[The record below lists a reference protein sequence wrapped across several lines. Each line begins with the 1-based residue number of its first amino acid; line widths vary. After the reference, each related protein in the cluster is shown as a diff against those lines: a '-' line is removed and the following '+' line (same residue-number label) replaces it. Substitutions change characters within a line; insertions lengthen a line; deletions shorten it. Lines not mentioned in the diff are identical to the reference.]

1 LGRNF
6 PNGNKIM
13 ALSSFISVTDDR
25 ETLHIYTRVS
35 TVAQAE
41 HGTSLQSQQELGVR
55 KAEQLGFNHK
65 IWNEGGRSSHHEDIA
80 QRPELNALYLAIKAG
95 EVKHLWVYDQSR
107 LSRNDQVASIFRYQC
122 NKNSVTLYTKDG
134 VFNLSSPTDKLFKQM
149 LDGFA
154 EFDNAMRAERSRLG
168 KINRV
173 RTGNWHGG
181 PPPFGYKI
189 EAKKLVLDEY
199 EAEWVKK
206 MFDEVANGKSCAQVK
221 QMLDANAVSPRRKR
235 GTWAIGS
242 INKLLTNT
250 HYGGY
255 YKYKDKKTDET
266 FQVQCPVIVDPTVW
280 SYVQALRAPSVLRQP
295 QKNATTKNFYLLR
308 DLMYCAHCGR
318 QHSILVFKK
327 GMNTDKVTFED
338 LSDEVNTR
346 TAKRGFGLPRRAK
359 ELKQNGDGMWGLEYI
374 SRKTDI
380 GVSQLI
386 DGNQRAKRLLSF
398 EAGQF
403 ISRTIDPFESLR
415 DTYTFVRISELMDV
429 FRAHHI
435 EENGESSRIS
445 YQEVG
450 ASSINEFG
458 WLDAGRERECG
469 IQALDKR
476 KTQVLIDK
484 DIVLCFRGAPD
495 SFGKVGL
502 YRKNPTQISIPNQS
516 FVILRMKNSTSQQM
530 PSPELVIA
538 WLRSSFGQN
547 YLKSKS
553 ISPDVVRVAPK
564 DIAAMEIPIGPESR
578 FDELHRKLETI
589 EERLLE
595 INKLKQEIS
604 MVEKKL
610 WMP

>member
-1 LGRNF
+1 
-6 PNGNKIM
+6 M
-13 ALSSFISVTDDR
+13 SLSSFISVTDDR

-55 KAEQLGFNHK
+55 KAEHLGFNHK

-173 RTGNWHGG
+173 RIGNWHGG

-255 YKYKDKKTDET
+255 YKYKDKKSDET

-318 QHSILVFKK
+318 PLAGRVVRERYEETYYCPSRERAWKDAGGSKDKWKRGLGCGFARALNITLTDELVWNVVKDLHSKSSILKEEVRARVMRENGIYVRSEEELKELTKK
-327 GMNTDKVTFED
+327 MKLLQRKHTSLSESLGTLTANRILKDLNETSYSAMKTRLHHEIRLAEDQLQRVRAELSGASNGKKWVSWLNT
-338 LSDEVNTR
+338 
-346 TAKRGFGLPRRAK
+346 FGL
-359 ELKQNGDGMWGLEYI
+359 ELD
-374 SRKTDI
+374 
-380 GVSQLI
+380 
-386 DGNQRAKRLLSF
+386 
-398 EAGQF
+398 
-403 ISRTIDPFESLR
+403 
-415 DTYTFVRISELMDV
+415 
-429 FRAHHI
+429 
-435 EENGESSRIS
+435 
-445 YQEVG
+445 
-450 ASSINEFG
+450 
-458 WLDAGRERECG
+458 
-469 IQALDKR
+469 ALDKKFPAER
-476 KTQVLIDK
+476 KEYIEGLIKRIDVRYRDDLHAHELTLTTHLPIVNDGITWRDK
-484 DIVLCFRGAPD
+484 DDVRGQGRAAVRYDVYEGTQTTSLVVQKKGEPGFVLM
-495 SFGKVGL
+495 
-502 YRKNPTQISIPNQS
+502 KNITSSQVEKQSSTNQQS
-516 FVILRMKNSTSQQM
+516 FN
-530 PSPELVIA
+530 
-538 WLRSSFGQN
+538 
-547 YLKSKS
+547 
-553 ISPDVVRVAPK
+553 
-564 DIAAMEIPIGPESR
+564 
-578 FDELHRKLETI
+578 
-589 EERLLE
+589 
-595 INKLKQEIS
+595 
-604 MVEKKL
+604 
-610 WMP
+610 